1 MFINKSYNLI
11 HTFDNVDIS
20 VNCSTNVNNVN
31 NKTNVNSNKC
41 KPQIN
46 CLEYALFFWKE
57 QPRYRIYYNSDHVI
71 NLPDNSTCDGFLP
84 IEEFGYEHLLSS
96 FTLSDQAKE
105 ILKEYFK

>member
-1 MFINKSYNLI
+1 MFITKSYNST
-11 HTFDNVDIS
+11 HTFDNINTSLNCSTS
-20 VNCSTNVNNVN
+20 VNCSTNVNID
-31 NKTNVNSNKC
+31 KC

-57 QPRYRIYYNSDHVI
+57 QPKYRIYYNSDHVI
-71 NLPDNSTCDGFLP
+71 NLTGNSTCDGFLP

-96 FTLSDQAKE
+96 FTLSNQAKE